1 MIRLAEIA
9 SIILC
14 ACFPIMPRFVQL
26 IRERYPTSQPST
38 PSPTRHVRKSKIF
51 RIGNAKSS
59 TGINSEGP
67 QEVHMAWLNSP
78 YQPLGEEENESTRR
92 QSVIRDLRS
101 KRTVG
106 FEMVT
111 RNQLNTRSCVAS
123 IV

>member
-1 MIRLAEIA
+1 
-9 SIILC
+9 
-14 ACFPIMPRFVQL
+14 
-26 IRERYPTSQPST
+26 
-38 PSPTRHVRKSKIF
+38 
-51 RIGNAKSS
+51 
-59 TGINSEGP
+59 
-67 QEVHMAWLNSP
+67 MAWLNSP

>member
-1 MIRLAEIA
+1 MIRLAEIT

-14 ACFPIMPRFVQL
+14 ACFPIVPRFVQL
-26 IRERYPTSQPST
+26 IRERYPNSQPST
-38 PSPTRHVRKSKIF
+38 PSPIRHVRKSKIF

-59 TGINSEGP
+59 TGISSEGP

-78 YQPLGEEENESTRR
+78 YQPLGEEESERTRR
-92 QSVIRDLRS
+92 QSVIRDLKS
-101 KRTVG
+101 KRTVD

-123 IV
+123 IA